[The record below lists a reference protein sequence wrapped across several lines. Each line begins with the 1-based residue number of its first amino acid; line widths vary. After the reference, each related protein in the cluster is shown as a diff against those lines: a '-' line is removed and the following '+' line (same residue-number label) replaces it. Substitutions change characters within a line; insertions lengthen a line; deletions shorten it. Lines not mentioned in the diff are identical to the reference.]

1 MIAANL
7 QHVQTLDQE
16 LILAPATRDIQEMV
30 KHVKVR
36 KNILMGTGPRGS
48 FRKKA
53 KVLYYCK

>member
-16 LILAPATRDIQEMV
+16 LILAPATTDIQEMV

-36 KNILMGTGPRGS
+36 KNILMETGPRGS
-48 FRKKA
+48 FRKKS
-53 KVLYYCK
+53 KSVVFL

>member
-16 LILAPATRDIQEMV
+16 LILAPATTDIQEMV

-36 KNILMGTGPRGS
+36 KKYSYADRAERVIQEKS
-48 FRKKA
+48 KSV
-53 KVLYYCK
+53 VLL